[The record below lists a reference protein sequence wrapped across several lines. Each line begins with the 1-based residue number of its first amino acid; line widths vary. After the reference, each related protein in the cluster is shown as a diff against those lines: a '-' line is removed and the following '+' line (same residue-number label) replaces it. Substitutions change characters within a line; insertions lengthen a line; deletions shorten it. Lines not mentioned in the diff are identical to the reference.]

1 MKFKF
6 FLVIFFTILSFQVFS
21 QVKQFDKLEMYYDQ
35 SHYALV
41 LKKANKLL
49 DDPTYDYSYVP
60 SLYKSMAL
68 FQLSQNEYWFK
79 RNSNSLDEAKELFTK
94 IKSSSDGIRVFE
106 AHIFEISALKR
117 DLISW
122 SEDLKRLGQR
132 QAFENVQNIMY
143 DLFENVPDI
152 EFEGGKKVEE
162 IVSESNDISESSAKR
177 KSREE
182 IVDLAKKQIG
192 VPYSWAGN
200 DPKGFDCSG
209 FTSYVLKDLKKDL
222 PRRAVEQYDNSTKV
236 KAGNAQKGDLVFFD
250 NGAGISHVGIIVS
263 NKNEPLIMI
272 HSSSSHGVIIT
283 EIEKSS
289 YWLKRISVFGTY
301 IID

>member
-1 MKFKF
+1 
-6 FLVIFFTILSFQVFS
+6 
-21 QVKQFDKLEMYYDQ
+21 MYYDQ

-68 FQLSQNEYWFK
+68 FQLSQNDYWYK
-79 RNSNSLDEAKELFTK
+79 RNTNSLDEAKELFTK
-94 IKSSSDGIRVFE
+94 IKSSSDGMRVFE

-122 SEDLKRLGQR
+122 TEDLKRLGKR
-132 QAFENVQNIMY
+132 QAFENVQDIMY

-162 IVSESNDISESSAKR
+162 IISVSNDVSESSAKR
-177 KSREE
+177 KSREG

-209 FTSYVLKDLKKDL
+209 FTSYVLKDVKKDL

-236 KAGNAQKGDLVFFD
+236 KAGNAQKGDLIFFD

-263 NKNEPLIMI
+263 NKNEPLMMI
-272 HSSSSHGVIIT
+272 HSSSSKGVIIT
-283 EIEKSS
+283 EVEKSS
-289 YWLKRISVFGTY
+289 YWSKRISGFGTY
-301 IID
+301 IVD